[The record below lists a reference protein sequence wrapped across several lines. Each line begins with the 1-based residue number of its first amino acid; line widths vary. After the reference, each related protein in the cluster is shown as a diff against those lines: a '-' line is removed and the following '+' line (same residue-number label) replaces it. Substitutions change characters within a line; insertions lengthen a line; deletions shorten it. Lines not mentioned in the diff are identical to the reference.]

1 MQRKWRCYLGT
12 ITKMLQERW
21 TTLVCVRRAVL
32 HERDRLGLR
41 ALKISFTHSTNIYL
55 SRLCVRPWA
64 KCWRYI
70 YFKCSMT
77 STPLSSD
84 RVLPGGLPYGKPW
97 RMNSFLETRRNTE
110 QGILRRRV
118 QGNTVAGRT
127 ERVEGGIKERE
138 LLQLRQAR
146 LYDLGLC
153 CL

>member
-1 MQRKWRCYLGT
+1 
-12 ITKMLQERW
+12 
-21 TTLVCVRRAVL
+21 
-32 HERDRLGLR
+32 
-41 ALKISFTHSTNIYL
+41 
-55 SRLCVRPWA
+55 
-64 KCWRYI
+64 
-70 YFKCSMT
+70 
-77 STPLSSD
+77 
-84 RVLPGGLPYGKPW
+84 
-97 RMNSFLETRRNTE
+97 MNSFLETRRNTE